1 MYHMFVSWLILFV
14 AVIVVTYLLPG
25 VTVRSLGA
33 AAITAAVLVILNAL
47 IRPILVVLTFPIT
60 IVTFGL
66 FLLVINALIFMLAS
80 AIVPGFHVKSFWW
93 ALLGSLIVSVV
104 RYALDSILR

>member
-33 AAITAAVLVILNAL
+33 AAITAVVLVILNAL
-47 IRPILVVLTFPIT
+47 IRPILVILTFPIT